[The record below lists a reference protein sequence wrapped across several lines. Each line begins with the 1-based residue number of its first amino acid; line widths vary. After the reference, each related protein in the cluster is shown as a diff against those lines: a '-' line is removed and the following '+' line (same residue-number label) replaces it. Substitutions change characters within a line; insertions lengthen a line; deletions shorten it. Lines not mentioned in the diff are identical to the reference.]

1 MKPFKIVYDNFL
13 ILPKKPYLSIIPC
26 SPWSLGDVEALDT
39 EFHSSLMWI
48 KENDI
53 TDCDM
58 DLFFSVNEEVFGQV
72 MFIWRLSYGSFI
84 THPIT
89 AS

>member
-1 MKPFKIVYDNFL
+1 M
-13 ILPKKPYLSIIPC
+13 II
-26 SPWSLGDVEALDT
+26 SKYVSRPWSLGDVEAIDT

-53 TDCDM
+53 TECDM

-72 MFIWRLSYGSFI
+72 RLQSRQQNCLKFQKNFQFKFHLKI
-84 THPIT
+84 
-89 AS
+89 